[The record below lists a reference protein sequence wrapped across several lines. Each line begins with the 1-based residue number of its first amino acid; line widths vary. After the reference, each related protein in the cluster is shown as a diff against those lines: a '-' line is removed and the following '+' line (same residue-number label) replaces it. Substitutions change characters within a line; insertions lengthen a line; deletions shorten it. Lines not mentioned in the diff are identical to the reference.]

1 MRAQMEFSGKTYT
14 HAHLLNE
21 NMYAHFCLSH
31 FFSVAVH
38 NPVVTLLTTFQRF
51 FFLLSGLFSCL

>member
-1 MRAQMEFSGKTYT
+1 MRAQMEFSGETYT

-31 FFSVAVH
+31 FFQ
-38 NPVVTLLTTFQRF
+38 LQCIFQQ
-51 FFLLSGLFSCL
+51 FLF